1 MHIVC
6 LFGSFAPTESPAG
19 ETCSIATAAG
29 VGWSFSHEGEGLTP
43 SPGMGCLRCAFGSFY
58 SLSL

>member
-43 SPGMGCLRCAFGSFY
+43 SPGMG
-58 SLSL
+58 